1 MQNQMWIYIY
11 LKFILLYR
19 RSKHWF
25 IYEPVVL
32 GRCVNTLAPAS
43 VTQTPIGKSSL
54 ITVLIFCV
62 QYICKILSQTSGFL
76 ITFRVKCAFT
86 SKLNTP
92 AIFRHL
98 KLRLEQFL
106 VFPDLSHII
115 LAIIGEYRTVHA
127 WIEKVSSFV
136 SLFGH

>member
-1 MQNQMWIYIY
+1 MTRHARHRGSTGSIQHAVKSKNKCSFIFRLHNPHPQIFLNPMQNQMWIYIY

-54 ITVLIFCV
+54 ITFAMSW
-62 QYICKILSQTSGFL
+62 YFCKILSQTSGFL
-76 ITFRVKCAFT
+76 ITFRVKC
-86 SKLNTP
+86 
-92 AIFRHL
+92 
-98 KLRLEQFL
+98 
-106 VFPDLSHII
+106 VGI
-115 LAIIGEYRTVHA
+115 LDIHKQVKYPRNI
-127 WIEKVSSFV
+127 
-136 SLFGH
+136 